1 MTKCEKDDR
10 LLHQISIKVPNFNA
24 NKKAGL
30 SLDI

>member
-1 MTKCEKDDR
+1 MTKREKDDR
-10 LLHQISIKVPNFNA
+10 LSYQISIKVPNFSE